1 MNGLQSLTLFYLI
14 PIVLWLCLLLIV
26 CWIWWTKR
34 LEDSLAYLVYLRER
48 KVLFVSLLAALA
60 ALRVVTAVINIAS
73 GFGYVSAAAL
83 LEIGVVAS
91 IIGGV
96 IVFAFAWLLLWRGP
110 RRTPAPL
117 VLDVPQHLAY
127 SLGALDRAESHRT
140 EPTPPH

>member
-110 RRTPAPL
+110 RQTPAPL

-127 SLGALDRAESHRT
+127 SLGALDRAESHRSET
-140 EPTPPH
+140 TPPH

>member
-60 ALRVVTAVINIAS
+60 ALRVVTAVLNIAS

-83 LEIGVVAS
+83 LESGVVAS

-96 IVFAFAWLLLWRGP
+96 IVFFFAWLLLWRGP
-110 RRTPAPL
+110 RQTPAPL
-117 VLDVPQHLAY
+117 VLDVPQHLTY

-140 EPTPPH
+140 ESSPPH